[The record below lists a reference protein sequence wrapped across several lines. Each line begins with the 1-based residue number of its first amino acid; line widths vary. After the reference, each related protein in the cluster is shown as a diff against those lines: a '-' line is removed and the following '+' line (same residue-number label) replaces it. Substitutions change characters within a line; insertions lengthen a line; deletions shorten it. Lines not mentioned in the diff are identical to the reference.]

1 MHIIIVIKVKADTE
15 EDAISLVES
24 ELEDTVNSRA
34 GFDYVGDVSILDNK
48 SLSQNGYSSYKEMEV
63 DLIKERESLIEEYL
77 EKINVDVRKALLPI
91 SMPKRELPLMI
102 KDSDEEF
109 KEGVEKMM
117 KNGESGKLPQSFDD
131 LTEVVTS
138 VIKEFSKKEKFFMP
152 FFYMEKIKNIYQCLS
167 GTDKYALLNT
177 VDNPYAD
184 LTDETEGEF
193 IYYVIADRHI

>member
-15 EDAISLVES
+15 EDAISLVEF